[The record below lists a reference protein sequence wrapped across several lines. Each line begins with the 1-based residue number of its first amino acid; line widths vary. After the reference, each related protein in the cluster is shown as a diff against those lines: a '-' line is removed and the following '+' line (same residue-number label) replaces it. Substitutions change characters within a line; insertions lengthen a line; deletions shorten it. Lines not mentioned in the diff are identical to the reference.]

1 MINLRLVTQ
10 KYPECMQSKE
20 KLSALLNDL
29 FPDQRQMAYILSL
42 SYDCGI
48 VDELKRLERLDMIGQ
63 SKFVQRLMLRYGVQ
77 EQLAHEALNLWCD
90 ALEVKCDKCSEPQ
103 NTATH
108 IKCNKLEVGAIVDA
122 KVKAVLDSIYIMDV
136 GIPGERAVLPKAYCN
151 KDNVSVGDR
160 ITTIVKSFDK
170 EGKYPCWY
178 LSAKI
183 PKTFNVGDRVVGTV
197 SQITSFGAFV
207 DLDGC
212 QSGLIHISDLAW
224 EKVKTVTDYVSCGD
238 QIDVLITDIS
248 SNGRIS
254 LSRKFPESD
263 PWNKIKSHPIDVAI
277 CGTITAVLQFGF
289 FVDLGDGIEGLVHR
303 SEYSQNDQ
311 FSKGQTVRVS
321 IRDIDDEKRRVSLYL
336 VH

>member
-1 MINLRLVTQ
+1 MINLRLVAQ

-29 FPDQRQMAYILSL
+29 FPDQRQMAYVLAL

-48 VDELKRLERLDMIGQ
+48 VDELKRIERLDLIGQ

-77 EQLAHEALNLWCD
+77 EQLAHEVLTLWCD
-90 ALEVKCDKCSEPQ
+90 ALDINCDRCSEPQ
-103 NTATH
+103 NTSTH

-122 KVKAVLDSIYIMDV
+122 KVKAVLDSIFIMDV

-151 KDNVSVGDR
+151 KDNVGVGDR
-160 ITTIVKSFDK
+160 ITTIVKTFDK

-183 PKTFNVGDRVVGTV
+183 PKSFNVGDRVVGTV

-212 QSGLIHISDLAW
+212 QGGFIHISDLAW
-224 EKVKTVTDYVSCGD
+224 EKVKSVADYINCGD
-238 QIDVLITDIS
+238 QIEVLITEIS
-248 SNGRIS
+248 SNNRIS

-263 PWNKIKSHPIDVAI
+263 PWHIIKSYKKDDILI
-277 CGTITAVLQFGF
+277 GTITAILQFGF
-289 FVDLGDGIEGLVHR
+289 FVDLSGGIDGLVHM
-303 SEYSQNDQ
+303 SEYPSNAQ

-321 IRDIDDEKRRVSLYL
+321 IRDIDDEKRRVSLHL
-336 VH
+336 VP